1 MASIIKLGNRRR
13 AQVRRKGHGVYM
25 RTFDTKARAA
35 EWPAGIEADIARGLM
50 PSARAVAGSQYTVFA
65 LRFGLLPIPWTPA

>member
-1 MASIIKLGNRRR
+1 
-13 AQVRRKGHGVYM
+13 M